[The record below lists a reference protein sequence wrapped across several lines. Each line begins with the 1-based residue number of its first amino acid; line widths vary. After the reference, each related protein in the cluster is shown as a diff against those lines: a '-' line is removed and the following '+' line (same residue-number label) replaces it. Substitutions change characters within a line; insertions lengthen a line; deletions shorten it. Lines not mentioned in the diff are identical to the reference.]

1 MRKRIISLLLAVSA
15 LVLLTACG
23 QEDETTTQEKTATA
37 VEITKVTRGSI
48 SAQSTVSGQ
57 VASGDE
63 QSVSVAL
70 STRCTD
76 VYVEVGDTVSA
87 GQALCTLDVTAT
99 MANYKTASLSYSN
112 AKKSY
117 NDQSALL
124 SQQVAQAEKNYNDT
138 LALFEMGAASQ
149 MEVDNAKLTWDNA
162 RTSMTSALDQL
173 QVGMQNYQA
182 TMQQLESSLA
192 NINSN
197 GSVVAPISGTIQSLS
212 ATKNGFVSPS
222 MPIAT
227 IESTSDMEVQVGVS
241 ESLVSKI
248 SVGNQ
253 TTVSIDSANKTFMAP
268 ITSIDK
274 VANAATHL
282 YGVTIKI
289 PSSYVSGLLSG
300 MFADV
305 NFKTDTQSDV
315 VIVPTEAIQTGVDG
329 QYVYTLDA
337 DNIAHKV
344 AVQTGLVGDGETE
357 VTSGLAGGET
367 LVTVG
372 QFYLS
377 DGAEARVVTPEVT
390 Q

>member
-23 QEDETTTQEKTATA
+23 QEDETTTEEKTATA

-112 AKKSY
+112 AQKSY

-227 IESTSDMEVQVGVS
+227 IESTSD
-241 ESLVSKI
+241 I

>member
-23 QEDETTTQEKTATA
+23 QEDETTTEEKTATA

-70 STRCTD
+70 STRCTN

-99 MANYKTASLSYSN
+99 MANYKTASL
-112 AKKSY
+112 SY